1 MGPKQAF
8 FASYEASTV
17 SQKRISV
24 MTTQQSDAQCLGS
37 TLSRQNAMP
46 GCLQDGTL
54 EQLIEDRVFGRYVVA
69 LGYSTI
75 EQVQECLR
83 LQGRILDRG
92 GRKMR
97 LPDILVARN
106 YLTRTQMTRLQQD
119 FEHSYLFP

>member
-1 MGPKQAF
+1 
-8 FASYEASTV
+8 
-17 SQKRISV
+17 
-24 MTTQQSDAQCLGS
+24 MTAQQSDAPRLAS
-37 TLSRQNAMP
+37 PPPRLSAMP

-106 YLTRTQMTRLQQD
+106 YLTRTQMTRLQED
-119 FEHSYLFP
+119 FDRSCLSS